1 MAITYGLNAG
11 IFGIQEMKP
20 LRGFPD
26 GRVKI
31 VMRGNDFVT
40 AFVKTASGIR
50 KFYVKKVDDH
60 FEPHWEIMANYREE
74 TK

>member
-1 MAITYGLNAG
+1 M
-11 IFGIQEMKP
+11 
-20 LRGFPD
+20 RGFPD